1 MTRLRSL
8 LTATGALALAASAIV
23 TMPASAQPAHAHHSA
38 AWNGDI
44 HIIVPNARRQVWRE
58 ARIAPVE
65 LTAAGATIDIDG
77 QTATTRLE
85 IALTNKDGRPQEAQV
100 VIPVPDGAIVRSFQ
114 YDGTGPEPTAHIIS
128 KDEARR
134 LYDDIVAKSK
144 DPGLLEFTGL
154 NLIKSSVFP
163 IPGGATQ
170 KVRIVYEQVLVSD
183 AGRLDFF
190 LPRTESLSAGGIAWS
205 IKGTIKNAQ
214 SIASVYSPSHDL
226 VTDTTNNITSFR
238 VTDQGAKN
246 PGSFRLSL
254 MARPTDGDGAVASLF
269 AYPDATLGPDSGYFL
284 LLMNVAKPGKVEGTI
299 PNREITLVFDRSG
312 SMRGQK
318 IEQAKAAA
326 LNVLQG
332 IKDEEFFNIVDYS
345 DSVASFAKSP
355 VTMTGK
361 ARAEAEAYIKRL
373 EAEGGTNIGD
383 ALTTALTPAPQPGAL
398 PIVLF
403 LTDGLPTVGETRE
416 SALRDGAAKANVHK
430 RRLFT
435 FGVGY
440 DVNSPLLSAL
450 ARGSRGAPTF
460 VLPDENVE
468 QKVSQVFR
476 RLQGPILSEPAL
488 AALVNNQPDTRVI
501 RDVLPR
507 SLPDVFEGD
516 QLVIVGQYHNTR
528 RLDLRITGKAGE
540 AERVHTLS
548 FGVADA
554 SAKDSFVARLWA
566 NRKIA
571 VLIEQ
576 IRDSQADGGVSDPRA
591 DPKTKELVDEI
602 VRLSTRWGILTEYTS
617 FIALEPGFA
626 LRGQAAQVE
635 EALKRLSERGADRAG
650 AAGMSQVANTGGMQ
664 SGAADPKRQ
673 AWLDADMKEVEVT
686 TVTQVADQTFYRRG
700 NRWVDG
706 RVQAKEGSEPDEI
719 VEVGT
724 TRFNEVLDTLRT
736 QNLLGVLALEG
747 EVEVQMGAK
756 RVLIRQ
762 RG

>member
-8 LTATGALALAASAIV
+8 LVAAGASALAASAVIAL
-23 TMPASAQPAHAHHSA
+23 PAGAQPAHVAHSA

-44 HIIVPNARRQVWRE
+44 HIIVPNARRPVWRE
-58 ARIAPVE
+58 ARVAPVE

-100 VIPVPDGAIVRSFQ
+100 VIPVPDGAIIRSFQ
-114 YDGTGPEPTAHIIS
+114 YDGTGPEPTAKIIT
-128 KDEARR
+128 KEEARR

-154 NLIKSSVFP
+154 NLITSSVFP

-170 KVRIVYEQVLVSD
+170 KVRIVYEQVLTAD

-190 LPRTESLSAGGIAWS
+190 LPRTESLGAGGIAWS
-205 IKGTIKNAQ
+205 IKGSIKHPRP
-214 SIASVYSPSHDL
+214 IASVYSPSHDL
-226 VTDTTNNITSFR
+226 ITESAGGITSFR
-238 VTDQGAKN
+238 VTDQGSKN
-246 PGSFRLSL
+246 PGSFRLSVL
-254 MARPTDGDGAVASLF
+254 PRPADTDGAVASLF
-269 AYPDATLGPDSGYFL
+269 AYPDPQLGPDSGYFL
-284 LLMNVAKPGKVEGTI
+284 LLMSVASAGKVEGTT
-299 PNREITLVFDRSG
+299 PSREITLVFDRSG

-345 DSVASFAKSP
+345 DSVASFSKEP
-355 VTMTGK
+355 VTMTAK
-361 ARAEAEAYIKRL
+361 SRAEAEAYIKRL

-383 ALTTALTPAPQPGAL
+383 ALMTALSPAPRAGAL

-416 SALRDGAAKANVHK
+416 SALRDNAAKANVHK
-430 RRLFT
+430 RRVFT

-476 RLQGPILSEPAL
+476 RLQGPILAEPAL
-488 AALVNNQPDTRVI
+488 AALVNNQPDTRVM
-501 RDVLPR
+501 REVLPR
-507 SLPDVFEGD
+507 TLPDVFEGD
-516 QLVIVGQYHNTR
+516 QLVIVGQYHNTE
-528 RLDLRITGKAGE
+528 RLDLRVTGRAGE
-540 AERVHTLS
+540 ADRTYTLS
-548 FGVADA
+548 FGLAEA

-576 IRDSQADGGVSDPRA
+576 IRDSQADGGVSNPTA

-617 FIALEPGFA
+617 FIALEPGLA
-626 LRGQAAQVE
+626 TAGRAVQVE
-635 EALKRLSERGADRAG
+635 EALKRLGERGADRAG
-650 AAGMSQVANTGGMQ
+650 AGGMSQVANTSGMQ

-673 AWLDADMKEVEVT
+673 AWLDADMNEVEVT

-700 NRWVDG
+700 NRWVYG
-706 RVQAKEGSEPDEI
+706 RVQAKPDAEPDEI

-724 TRFNEVLDTLRT
+724 TRFNEVLGTLRA